1 MVCTTVEVHEYDRH
15 TDKPLPIIDS
25 AGRSREIRLLLEEE
39 RSVLRLLYRALVDTE
54 RCLEGGV
61 PPKVPTGRSR
71 AMQAQCNMM
80 QQKMQ
85 QIQHNEKALPKINAL
100 STGRNYWINKRISI
114 LYNHTN

>member
-1 MVCTTVEVHEYDRH
+1 M
-15 TDKPLPIIDS
+15 DKPLPIIDS

-61 PPKVPTGRSR
+61 PPKVPTGRSQ

-80 QQKMQ
+80 QQKCNKFNIM
-85 QIQHNEKALPKINAL
+85 KKPCPK
-100 STGRNYWINKRISI
+100 
-114 LYNHTN
+114 

>member
-15 TDKPLPIIDS
+15 TDKPLPIIDP
-25 AGRSREIRLLLEEE
+25 AGRSREIRLLLDEE

-61 PPKVPTGRSR
+61 PPKVPTGRSQ

-80 QQKMQ
+80 QQKCNKFNIM
-85 QIQHNEKALPKINAL
+85 KKPCPK
-100 STGRNYWINKRISI
+100 
-114 LYNHTN
+114 